1 MKTSDEYIT
10 MDRDIRCRKCNCA
23 ADRVKRRWYE
33 RFLLVGAAYTCTW
46 CGRRR
51 LVSCFSHAE
60 ADSYQP
66 NSYRPN
72 SSQAHATQALSDQ
85 QLATAK
91 QTFNEDVD
99 PAGKESKPS
108 RQPIA

>member
-1 MKTSDEYIT
+1 MKTSDGYIT
-10 MDRDIRCRKCNCA
+10 MDRDIRCRKCNCS

-66 NSYRPN
+66 RST
-72 SSQAHATQALSDQ
+72 QAHSTQALSDQ
-85 QLATAK
+85 QLAAAK